1 MDLGANFIAKLEPF
15 LLMSKSAKG
24 AAAAKLIQDA
34 TSAPGVFV
42 FAELLDQPNIQEL
55 ANSEQHAPYVS
66 LLQLFSYKTFSDY
79 LQYKDSLP
87 ALNDAQITKLKHL
100 TLVSLAVDHRILPYD
115 HLLSVLQVSSIREL
129 EDLIIDAIYQDV
141 IRGKLDQKEQQ
152 FEVEYTMGRDLE
164 PGKVESLLAA
174 LQHWASTTSAVLA
187 TLDDKL
193 AKLSKQTVA
202 DKTAKEVYDKAYQTA
217 LGEVQEKQKEVK
229 LANRPVNTLK
239 SGPTAAG
246 LALLERR
253 KEERREAEERE
264 ARERERKGSD
274 EMDVDDENGK
284 GKTRSSSQGDASK
297 SRKRNRT

>member
-1 MDLGANFIAKLEPF
+1 MDLGANFTAKLEPF

-24 AAAAKLIQDA
+24 AGAAKLIQDA

-55 ANSEQHAPYVS
+55 ANNEQHAAFFS
-66 LLQLFSYKTFSDY
+66 LLQLFSYKTYSDY

-87 ALNDAQITKLKHL
+87 ALNDAQTTKLKHL
-100 TLVSLAVDHRILPYD
+100 TLVSLAHDRRILPYD

-152 FEVEYTMGRDLE
+152 FEVEYIMGRDLE

-193 AKLSKQTVA
+193 AKLSKQAVQEKA
-202 DKTAKEVYDKAYQTA
+202 AKETYDKAYQGV
-217 LGEVQEKQKEVK
+217 LGEITEKQKEVK
-229 LANRPVNTLK
+229 LVNRPVNTLK

-246 LALLERR
+246 IALMERR
-253 KEERREAEERE
+253 KEQERLAAEERE
-264 ARERERKGSD
+264 REKKAAD